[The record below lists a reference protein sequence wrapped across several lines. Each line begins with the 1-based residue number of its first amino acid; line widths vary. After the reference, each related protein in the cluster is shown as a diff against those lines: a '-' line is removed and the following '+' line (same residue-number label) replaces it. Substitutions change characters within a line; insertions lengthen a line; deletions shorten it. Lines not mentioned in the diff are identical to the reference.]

1 MDRSSPQQLYNR
13 LANDYHLIFADWHQ
27 SMTRQAAALDGL
39 IRAELGNGPLSVLDC
54 TCGIGT
60 QALGLASRGYRVHA
74 TDLSAAAVARARR
87 EAQVLG
93 LSLTFDTA
101 DLRTLATQVS
111 GTFDV
116 VLSCDNSLPHLLSTA
131 DVHQAIVNMR
141 AKLLPDGLL
150 LASIR
155 DYDHLIETK
164 PRALPPNV
172 LDDAAT
178 GRRIIFQVWDWA
190 LDGRTYT
197 FHLFI
202 LRQTESGWH
211 TVQYTGTYRPLLR
224 AELTA
229 TLIAAGYSD
238 IRWRLPPDGGYVQP
252 VVTARKR

>member
-1 MDRSSPQQLYNR
+1 MARSAPRQLYDR
-13 LANDYHLIFADWHQ
+13 LANDYHLIFADWHR
-27 SMTRQAAALDGL
+27 SMARQAAALDGL
-39 IRAELGNGPLSVLDC
+39 IRTELGGGPHSVLDC

-60 QALGLASRGYRVHA
+60 QALGLADRGYRVHA

-87 EAQVLG
+87 EAQALG
-93 LSLTFDTA
+93 LALTFGVA
-101 DLRTLATQVS
+101 DIRSLAKQVP
-111 GTFDV
+111 GAFDV
-116 VLSCDNSLPHLLSTA
+116 VLSCDNSLPHLLSAA
-131 DVHQAIVNMR
+131 DVHRAVVNMR

-172 LDDAAT
+172 LDDAT
-178 GRRIIFQVWDWA
+178 GRRIVFQIWDWA
-190 LDGRTYT
+190 PAVRTYT

-211 TVQYTGTYRPLLR
+211 TAHYTGIYRPLLR

>member
-1 MDRSSPQQLYNR
+1 MVHSSPRQFYNQL
-13 LANDYHLIFADWHQ
+13 APDYHLIFADWHQ
-27 SMTRQAAALDGL
+27 SMARQAAALDGL
-39 IRAELGNGPLSVLDC
+39 IRAELGNGPLAVLDC

-60 QALGLASRGYRVHA
+60 QALGLAGRGYCVHA

-87 EAQVLG
+87 EAQALG
-93 LSLTFDTA
+93 LALTFGVA
-101 DLRTLATQVS
+101 DIRALATQVP

-131 DVHQAIVNMR
+131 DIHRAIVNMR
-141 AKLLPDGLL
+141 AKLRPGGLL

-155 DYDHLIETK
+155 DYDHLLRTQ

-172 LDDAAT
+172 LDDPA
-178 GRRIIFQVWDWA
+178 GRRIVFQVWDWA
-190 LDGRTYT
+190 PDGRTYT

-202 LRQTESGWH
+202 LRQIESGWH
-211 TVQYTGTYRPLLR
+211 TAQYTSTYRPLLR

-229 TLIAAGYSD
+229 AVAAAGFSD

>member
-1 MDRSSPQQLYNR
+1 MARSAPRQLYDR
-13 LANDYHLIFADWHQ
+13 LANDYHLIFADWHR
-27 SMTRQAAALDGL
+27 SMARQAAALDGL
-39 IRAELGNGPLSVLDC
+39 IRTELGGGPHSVLDC

-93 LSLTFDTA
+93 LSLTFGVA
-101 DLRTLATQVS
+101 DIRSLAKQVP
-111 GTFDV
+111 GAFDV
-116 VLSCDNSLPHLLSTA
+116 VLSCDNSLPHLLSAA
-131 DVHQAIVNMR
+131 DVHRAVVNMR

-155 DYDHLIETK
+155 DYDLLIRTK
-164 PRALPPNV
+164 PPALLPNV
-172 LDDAAT
+172 LDDPA
-178 GRRIIFQVWDWA
+178 GRRIVFQVWDWA
-190 LDGRTYT
+190 PDGRTYT

-211 TVQYTGTYRPLLR
+211 TAHYTGTYRPLLR

-229 TLIAAGYSD
+229 ALVAAGFVD
-238 IRWRLPPDGGYVQP
+238 LRWRLPPDGGYVQP
-252 VVTARKR
+252 VITARKH